1 MILVIDNYDSF
12 TYNLVD
18 LLHPYDE
25 VNVVYPDDSKLYH
38 YQPDV
43 VVISPGPGHP
53 NDTTHLAEIIEHFN
67 HLPILGICL
76 GAQALYCYY
85 GGTVRVG
92 KKVMHGKMDQLQFQ
106 APTPLYENI
115 SEYSDIM
122 RYHSLICDES
132 TVPKALQ
139 ITGRTKDA
147 IQSFQHQ
154 ERLHVGVQYH
164 PESFASPDVAN
175 IIANFIA
182 MARKG
187 GHSYEV
193 T

>member
-25 VNVVYPDDSKLYH
+25 VNVVYPDDPTLYH

-53 NDTTHLAEIIEHFN
+53 NDTTHLAEIIEHFK

-85 GGTVRVG
+85 GGTVQWAKGDAWKNGSITIPNTITFIR
-92 KKVMHGKMDQLQFQ
+92 KYIRIF
-106 APTPLYENI
+106 
-115 SEYSDIM
+115 
-122 RYHSLICDES
+122 RYYA
-132 TVPKALQ
+132 VPFTYL
-139 ITGRTKDA
+139 
-147 IQSFQHQ
+147 
-154 ERLHVGVQYH
+154 
-164 PESFASPDVAN
+164 
-175 IIANFIA
+175 
-182 MARKG
+182 
-187 GHSYEV
+187 
-193 T
+193 